1 MGIGNG
7 MGPDTMPEEKLG
19 KLKELLEE
27 SESVLIAYSGGV
39 DSAFLLK
46 VARDVLGDRAV
57 AVTARSPTYP
67 EREYLE
73 AQELA
78 QRLGVRFL
86 SISTDELSRQEFI
99 CNAPD
104 RCYWCKRELFEKLR
118 EIARR
123 EHIGWVADG
132 SNFDDL
138 KDFRPGSKAARELGV
153 RSPLCEVE
161 LTKEEIRVLSRN
173 MGLSTWDKA
182 PFACLASRIPYGTPI
197 TPEVLEKI
205 NRAEESLLC
214 LGLRHVRVRHHAK
227 IARIEV
233 EPRDMEE
240 IVRRRDEVV
249 GKLKALGYLYIV
261 LDLEGYQSGSLN
273 QMLEHTKG

>member
-19 KLKELLEE
+19 KLKQLLEE
-27 SESVLIAYSGGV
+27 TESVLIAYSGGV

-46 VARDVLGDRAV
+46 VARDVLGDRVV

-78 QRLGVRFL
+78 RRLGVRFL
-86 SISTDELSRQEFI
+86 STSTDELSRQEFVS
-99 CNAPD
+99 NAPD
-104 RCYWCKRELFEKLR
+104 RCYWCKRGLFEKLR

-123 EHIGWVADG
+123 EHIRWVAEG

-138 KDFRPGSKAARELGV
+138 KDFRPGWKAAQEIGV

-161 LTKEEIRVLSRN
+161 LTKEEIRLLSRKL
-173 MGLSTWDKA
+173 GLSTWDKA
-182 PFACLASRIPYGTPI
+182 PFACLASRIPYGTAI
-197 TPEVLEKI
+197 TREVLEKI
-205 NRAEESLLC
+205 NRAEESLLS
-214 LGLRHVRVRHHAK
+214 LGLRQVRVRHHGE

-233 EPRDMEE
+233 EPQDMEE
-240 IVRRRDEVV
+240 IVRRREEAA
-249 GKLKALGYLYIV
+249 GRLKALGYLYIV

-273 QMLEHTKG
+273 RMLEGTKG